1 MNIRQQIFRQLL
13 AGALVTW
20 LSGAVS
26 GTALA
31 DDGDA
36 APARTMVVRFG
47 DLNLSS
53 EEGVQKLY
61 GRIRQAATTVCS
73 ETGPSSAR
81 PYSLEFQQ
89 CKEQAINTA
98 VGKINNKVLTAM
110 HQQKTS
116 RRYG

>member
-13 AGALVTW
+13 TGALVAS

-31 DDGDA
+31 DDSD
-36 APARTMVVRFG
+36 APARTKVVRFG

-61 GRIRQAATTVCS
+61 DRIRYAASIVCS

-81 PYSLEFQQ
+81 PYTTAFQK

-98 VGKINNKVLTAM
+98 VAKMNNKVLTAM

>member
-13 AGALVTW
+13 AGTLATSLCGAS
-20 LSGAVS
+20 SGIAS
-26 GTALA
+26 AEGS
-31 DDGDA
+31 DSA
-36 APARTMVVRFG
+36 APKSMVVRFG

-53 EEGVQKLY
+53 QAGVEELY
-61 GRIRQAATTVCS
+61 GRIRRAADIVCNETRPSTTTPFSPAAQKCKAEVV
-73 ETGPSSAR
+73 SA
-81 PYSLEFQQ
+81 
-89 CKEQAINTA
+89 T